1 VKRLPWN
8 LVLLFAV
15 ATPSCMHA
23 SAPECGDWL
32 KVTSWTATY
41 TLTGTGSGVI
51 ADQTWKTKHEASGNA
66 ALPALQTQCV
76 TPLEWGLDQTDS
88 GTGTVDDSFVKPCG
102 TGGNQTIAIKGGPT
116 LVEGGMAL
124 SIDVAS
130 GTYTFDPYAG
140 VTATETG
147 TGCGGGSGEILIAV
161 TPFEP
166 TGCGGYLV
174 KGPLPATIGV
184 ITESNLTFEAPAVYC
199 APAGIPTHWTLSYTL
214 TPNYTPPQ
222 TYKDLYS
229 FTATGPHEF
238 NGGRLAQGRDG
249 NFYGESQEGG
259 TGNGTVFKISRSGT
273 PPIVIHKFDGTDGAM
288 ETGGMTLGADG
299 DLYGDTSKGGSAD
312 KGVTFKVTPAGV
324 ETVLH
329 KFTGSSGGASPS
341 GALVVGNDG
350 DFYGTTS
357 SDPAI
362 VYKVSSAGNFTPLQT
377 LTALQGNQGGQL
389 IQATDGSFYGGMKM
403 GGSGDGTAFK
413 VTPEGVV
420 TVLHTFDGTQG
431 SDAAAGMV
439 EVGSGAFI
447 GTTANGGTNNDGVIY
462 SLTTASSFAVI
473 RDMDGSTDGSLPGSL
488 TVGSDGNLYGTS
500 ANGGGSAN
508 CGTIFKVTPSKE
520 FSVVYTFD
528 GTDGCHPEGY
538 LTQGTDG
545 KFYGMTNAGGVHD
558 KGVFFSLDMGLGPF
572 VSLVTTAG
580 SEGSKV
586 GILGQGFSPS
596 SVVRF
601 GGVEAASIAVT
612 GSTFILATVPA
623 DAVTAPVIV
632 STGTNL
638 LISPQE
644 FSVLPAITGFTP
656 ASGPVRTEVT
666 ITGTGLLQTK
676 KVTFD
681 NVAATSFTV
690 RSDTEVTADVPSG
703 ATTGK
708 IAITTK
714 GGTSTSTTSFIVN

>member
-1 VKRLPWN
+1 VKGLLQN
-8 LVLLFAV
+8 LALLCAV
-15 ATPSCMHA
+15 ATLGCLHA
-23 SAPECGDWL
+23 SAEECGDWL

-41 TLTGTGSGVI
+41 TLKGTGAGVI
-51 ADQTWKTKHEASGNA
+51 ADQTWKTKHEASGDA
-66 ALPALQTQCV
+66 VLPALQTQCV
-76 TPLEWGLDQTDS
+76 APLEWGLDQPGS
-88 GTGTVDDSFVKPCG
+88 GKGTVDDSFVKPCG
-102 TGGNQTIAIKGGPT
+102 TGGNQTITIRGGPA

-124 SIDVAS
+124 SIDVAN

-161 TPFEP
+161 TPFDP
-166 TGCGGYLV
+166 AACGGYKV
-174 KGPLPATIGV
+174 SGPLPATVGV
-184 ITESNLTFEAPAVYC
+184 ITESDLTFEAPAVYC
-199 APAGIPTHWTLSYTL
+199 APAGIPTDWTISFTL

-222 TYKDLYS
+222 LYTDLYS
-229 FTATGPHEF
+229 FTATGPYTF
-238 NGGRLAQGRDG
+238 NSGRLAQGRDG
-249 NFYGESQEGG
+249 NFYGESQDGG
-259 TGNGTVFKISRSGT
+259 TNGTVFKISPSGT
-273 PPIVIHKFDGTDGAM
+273 APTVIHKFDGTDGAM

-299 DLYGDTSKGGSAD
+299 DLYGDTSEGGGSGG
-312 KGVTFKVTPAGV
+312 KGVTFKITPTGA

-329 KFTGSSGGASPS
+329 KFTGSSNGASPS
-341 GALVVGNDG
+341 GALVPGTDG
-350 DFYGTTS
+350 DYYGATS

-362 VYKVSSAGNFTPLQT
+362 VYKVSSAGNFTLLQT
-377 LTALQGNQGGQL
+377 LTAAQGYQGGQL

-420 TVLHTFDGTQG
+420 TVLHKFDGTRG
-431 SDAAAGMV
+431 SDPAAGMV

-447 GTTANGGTNNDGVIY
+447 GTAANGGTNSDGVIY
-462 SLTTASSFAVI
+462 SLTPAGSFAVI
-473 RDMDGSTDGSLPGSL
+473 RDMDGPTDGSLPGGL
-488 TVGSDGNLYGTS
+488 TAGSDGNLYGTS

-508 CGTIFKVTPSKE
+508 CGTIFKVTPSKQ
-520 FSVVYTFD
+520 FSVVYAFD
-528 GTDGCHPEGY
+528 ETHGCHPEGY

-545 KFYGMTNAGGVHD
+545 KFYGMTNAGGAHD
-558 KGVFFSLDMGLGPF
+558 KGVFFSLDMGLGPL
-572 VSLVTTAG
+572 VSLVTRSG

-586 GILGQGFSPS
+586 GILGQGFSRS

-601 GGVEAASIAVT
+601 GGVAATAIAFT
-612 GSTFILATVPA
+612 GPTFISATVPA
-623 DAVTAPVIV
+623 DALTAPVIV

-638 LISPQE
+638 LTSPQV

-703 ATTGK
+703 ATTGN

-714 GGTSTSTTSFIVN
+714 GGSTTSATSFTVN